1 VHVSF
6 ASTAA
11 DLHEVIALAAAGRLS
26 IPIETFRFDNVES
39 AYDKLRRGELLGRAV
54 VVMSDHP

>member
-11 DLHEVIALAAAGRLS
+11 DLHEVIALAGAGRLP
-26 IPIETFRFDNVES
+26 IPIETFRCDVES

-54 VVMSDHP
+54 VVMSDHS